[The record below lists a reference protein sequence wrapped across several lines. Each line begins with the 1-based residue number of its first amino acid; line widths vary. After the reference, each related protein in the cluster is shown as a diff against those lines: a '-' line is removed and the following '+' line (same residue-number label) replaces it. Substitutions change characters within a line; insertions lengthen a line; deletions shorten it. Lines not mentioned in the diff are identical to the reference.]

1 MPCVEMGPLVGRTG
15 RDLSA
20 MLIASRF
27 FKWPR
32 WLNAWCRVYI
42 NGFSE
47 VQLAHP
53 RPSRHSIMT
62 HMTPLLL
69 IADG

>member
-1 MPCVEMGPLVGRTG
+1 
-15 RDLSA
+15 